1 MNKKYKLLTFILS
14 LILSLTIF
22 ADSTIQ
28 DNKALLKE
36 INPNPAKIVSG
47 YKNAKA
53 GVQTVF
59 TYNEDSMYTVYT
71 RVNYLTSIM
80 LQSGENITFVGGGDT
95 ARWRRAT
102 ATTGSSEGEREV
114 IYIKPTS
121 VNLSTN
127 LIINTNKRTYQINLI
142 SDKSL
147 YNPQIKWQYP
157 EDELMEK
164 IKRDNEMK
172 VKEENEEKVNI
183 SNLNYSYSI
192 STDKYNFSPAQVFDD
207 GEKTLII
214 FKDNLQE
221 LPVLYILDDSKEG
234 YVVNYRVKAQGR
246 QIVLD
251 RLFTKAELV
260 LDNKK
265 VIIKTKR

>member
-1 MNKKYKLLTFILS
+1 MKKKYSILIFILN
-14 LILSLTIF
+14 LILTVSIF
-22 ADSTIQ
+22 ADSTIE

-36 INPNPAKIVSG
+36 ISPSPAKIVSG
-47 YKNAKA
+47 YKTAKA

-59 TYNEDSMYTVYT
+59 TYSEDSMYTVYT

-147 YNPQIKWQYP
+147 YNPQVKWQYP

-207 GEKTLII
+207 GVKTLII
-214 FKDNLQE
+214 FKENLQE

-234 YVVNYRVKAQGR
+234 YIVNYRVKAQGR
-246 QIVLD
+246 QIILD

-265 VIIKTKR
+265 VVIKANK